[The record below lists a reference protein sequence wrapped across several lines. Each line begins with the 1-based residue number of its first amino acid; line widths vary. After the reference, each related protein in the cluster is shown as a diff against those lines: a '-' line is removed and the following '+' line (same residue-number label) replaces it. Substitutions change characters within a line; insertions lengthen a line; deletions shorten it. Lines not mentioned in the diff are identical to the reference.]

1 MVKIITTS
9 KINAISRGGDHIHL
23 GKSGSGPRAKMDA
36 VRNAKKTGSRSIF
49 VEGFTHKRQYPARPI
64 DKPLPF
70 RNGVKIKENPF
81 YENRGG
87 GGCGNNPK
95 PPKS

>member
-1 MVKIITTS
+1 
-9 KINAISRGGDHIHL
+9 
-23 GKSGSGPRAKMDA
+23 MDA

-49 VEGFTHKRQYPARPI
+49 VEGFTYKRQYPARPI

-81 YENRGG
+81 QE
-87 GGCGNNPK
+87 K
-95 PPKS
+95 KSV